1 MVKKENYMALNLSEK
16 DLSKIIL
23 VGDRVLVR
31 PKNPNQQT
39 TSGLYLPPSA
49 VEKENVQSGYVIKTG
64 PGFPI
69 PALTDDDE
77 PWKEV
82 KEEVKYVPLQAK
94 EGDLAVYL
102 NKTGVEIEFK
112 KEKYLILPHSA
123 ILMLVREEGLFE

>member
-1 MVKKENYMALNLSEK
+1 MALNLTEK
-16 DLSKIIL
+16 DLEKIIL

-39 TSGLYLPPSA
+39 SSGLYLPPAA
-49 VEKENVQSGYVIKTG
+49 VEKETVQSGYVIKAG

-69 PALTDDDE
+69 PALTDNDE

-82 KEEVKYVPLQAK
+82 KEEVKYVPLQAH
-94 EGDLAVYL
+94 EGDLAIYH
-102 NKTGVEIEFK
+102 NKMGFEIEFK
-112 KEKYLILPHSA
+112 SEKYLILPHSA

>member
-1 MVKKENYMALNLSEK
+1 MSLNLTEK
-16 DLSKIIL
+16 DLKKIIL
-23 VGDRVLVR
+23 IGDRVLVR

-39 TSGLYLPPSA
+39 SSGLYLPPA
-49 VEKENVQSGYVIKTG
+49 AMEKESVQSGYVIKTG

-69 PALTDDDE
+69 PALTDEDE

-82 KEEVKYVPLQAK
+82 KEENKYVPLQAH

-102 NKTGVEIEFK
+102 NKTGVEVEFK
-112 KEKYLILPHSA
+112 NEKYLILPHSA

>member
-1 MVKKENYMALNLSEK
+1 MALNLSEK

-23 VGDRVLVR
+23 VGDRVLVK

-39 TSGLYLPPSA
+39 SSGLYLPPSA
-49 VEKENVQSGYVIKTG
+49 VDKENVQSGYVIKTG

-69 PALTDDDE
+69 PASTDDDE

-82 KEEVKYVPLQAK
+82 KEEVKYVPLQAR

>member
-1 MVKKENYMALNLSEK
+1 MALNLNEK
-16 DLSKIIL
+16 DLEKIIL
-23 VGDRVLVR
+23 VGDRVLVK
-31 PKNPNQQT
+31 PKNPNQKT
-39 TSGLYLPPSA
+39 SSGLYLPPSA
-49 VEKENVQSGYVIKTG
+49 VEKETVQSGYVIKTG

-82 KEEVKYVPLQAK
+82 KEEVKYVPLQAH

-102 NKTGVEIEFK
+102 SKTGIEIEFK
-112 KEKYLILPHSA
+112 NEKYLILSHSA

>member
-1 MVKKENYMALNLSEK
+1 MTLNLSEK
-16 DLSKIIL
+16 DLNKIIL
-23 VGDRVLVR
+23 VGDRVLVK

-39 TSGLYLPPSA
+39 TSGLYLPPAA

-77 PWKEV
+77 TWKEV

-112 KEKYLILPHSA
+112 KEKYLILSHSA

>member
-1 MVKKENYMALNLSEK
+1 MALNLTEK
-16 DLSKIIL
+16 DIEKLIL
-23 VGDRVLVR
+23 VGDRVLVK

-39 TSGLYLPPSA
+39 SSGLYLPPSA

-82 KEEVKYVPLQAK
+82 KEEVKYIPLQAR
-94 EGDLAVYL
+94 EGDLAVYMS
-102 NKTGVEIEFK
+102 KSGIDIEFK
-112 KEKYLILPHSA
+112 KEKYVILSHSA